1 MNKVFEILEGSPIIS
16 IVCTTI
22 VLLAIIYILRNQ
34 IVAYIKKKYNL
45 FSEEEVNATIRE
57 AVKEDR
63 KKQGILKE
71 FRKQQ
76 GK

>member
-1 MNKVFEILEGSPIIS
+1 MNKVFEILEGSPVVS

-22 VLLAIIYILRNQ
+22 VLLSIIYILRNQ

-63 KKQGILKE
+63 KSRG
-71 FRKQQ
+71 F
-76 GK
+76 

>member
-1 MNKVFEILEGSPIIS
+1 MSII
-16 IVCTTI
+16 CTTVI
-22 VLLAIIYILRNQ
+22 ILALIYILRNQ
-34 IVAYIKKKYNL
+34 IVAYVKKKYNL